1 MNLPNGNDLRQY
13 GHHLLDR
20 EISIKS
26 HEDQKTKH
34 RYAFVFEKVM
44 ILTKMSK
51 LGESGMYSYLDA
63 FNLSDYRIEKPGG
76 RRTLGREHRYT
87 LLLARKSQSTAFTLY
102 MKTEA
107 ECDMWF
113 RALQNAM
120 YVLLIHS
127 HKNLRISI
135 LIHTILQFKFSN
147 LNFQLI

>member
-1 MNLPNGNDLRQY
+1 
-13 GHHLLDR
+13 
-20 EISIKS
+20 
-26 HEDQKTKH
+26 
-34 RYAFVFEKVM
+34 M

-87 LLLARKSQSTAFTLY
+87 LLLARKSQSTAYTLY

-120 YVLLIHS
+120 YVLLFHS
-127 HKNLRISI
+127 HKIPRISI
-135 LIHTILQFKFSN
+135 LIHSILQFKFSTHLKFPHKTFLTGITSN
-147 LNFQLI
+147 QLDVGIRITNSS